1 MMTPDEL
8 RALADALDSP
18 ASGMTTAAAAAY
30 LRAYAATPAAPQAEP
45 KHEEQPL
52 RDLLAIIHCDGGHHT
67 GAVGI
72 KQSITDALAA
82 VTKMKYKLAMAKRE
96 PLTVSRILDIEADA
110 IRQWRDNGRI
120 IEFTVV
126 FARMIERTHGIG
138 GDDAE

>member
-1 MMTPDEL
+1 MMTPNEL

-45 KHEEQPL
+45 IDPHMIVAEDRFPDEQAEP
-52 RDLLAIIHCDGGHHT
+52 
-67 GAVGI
+67 
-72 KQSITDALAA
+72 
-82 VTKMKYKLAMAKRE
+82 KRE